1 LIVDD
6 DKNISRLMGILLEKT
21 GRYEVRTETRSVG
34 AHAVVREFRP
44 DLCIFDVDMPGK
56 DGGTLAREVRAD
68 PAFAELPI
76 IFLTS
81 LVSPQEAGTKPMVSG
96 GLSLPREIGRY
107 RGPPALHRRDDARH
121 APGVNRPLEEKA
133 STPHERRK
141 SPPGPDPHDR

>member
-1 LIVDD
+1 MSKPRILIVDD

-96 GLSLPREIGRY
+96 GFPYLAKSVDIAVLQRCIEEMM
-107 RGPPALHRRDDARH
+107 PATLRA
-121 APGVNRPLEEKA
+121 
-133 STPHERRK
+133 
-141 SPPGPDPHDR
+141 